1 MNNDKTNVEILIAF
15 AQFEVG
21 DTRSFSHNVAQGLIQ
36 GGYAKE
42 IEHKGSNLESLSL
55 KELRVL
61 YPEIKANSVEKFL
74 SQINA

>member
-1 MNNDKTNVEILIAF
+1 MSNDKTNVEILVSF

-21 DTRSFSHNVAQGLIQ
+21 DTRLFSHSVAQGLIK

-42 IEHKGSNLESLSL
+42 IEHKGSNLEILSL